1 MKIDNSK
8 MNLYKNL
15 CIYAKTVDFLS
26 KMIIEKNLENSVPWS
41 VNLQR
46 YTFMGQIGDTMSHLY
61 PIGPI
66 IYGKILFHDP
76 LI

>member
-1 MKIDNSK
+1 MQKLLIFFSE
-8 MNLYKNL
+8 
-15 CIYAKTVDFLS
+15 
-26 KMIIEKNLENSVPWS
+26 MIIEKKFENSVPWS

-66 IYGKILFHDP
+66 IYGKILFHQP

>member
-1 MKIDNSK
+1 MQK
-8 MNLYKNL
+8 ML
-15 CIYAKTVDFLS
+15 IFFS
-26 KMIIEKNLENSVPWS
+26 EMIIEKKFENSVPWS

-46 YTFMGQIGDTMSHLY
+46 YTFMGQIGDIMSHLY

>member
-1 MKIDNSK
+1 MQKLLIFFSE
-8 MNLYKNL
+8 
-15 CIYAKTVDFLS
+15 
-26 KMIIEKNLENSVPWS
+26 MIIEKKFENSVPWS

>member
-1 MKIDNSK
+1 MQKLLIFFSE
-8 MNLYKNL
+8 
-15 CIYAKTVDFLS
+15 
-26 KMIIEKNLENSVPWS
+26 MIIEKNFENSVPWS